1 MTFVELTHVISR
13 STKVQCYTSQ
23 YVLEFWTEGY
33 GRLTQEQGD
42 NEAEEG
48 DLSDIIT

>member
-23 YVLEFWTEGY
+23 YVLDFRQRVTKDSPKNRATTKPKKET
-33 GRLTQEQGD
+33 
-42 NEAEEG
+42 
-48 DLSDIIT
+48 